1 MHLTVQITGK
11 LHEHF
16 YIFDDLFPCI
26 SLKSDMKITFYV
38 YLSCV
43 SVKRHFKILRLAIK
57 SNLKGFS
64 HFFFFFWWN
73 AFYIRLIP
81 PWNLMILVFIF
92 EIISLKLDTRLT
104 SALSSNH
111 KSTRFVI
118 FRFYSFN
125 QFLLKGNT
133 SCFEIH
139 SFWRKKLKNISNIFQ
154 LKIRIPTSACKYIA
168 RLFIFIH
175 GKYISK

>member
-1 MHLTVQITGK
+1 MFDFNEECVLRTKMQICWLYIMLKFVIHTYCNSYQIYVLINIVVRKIHKIPATIQQLYKNSIYIFLLKHRIIKSSIKYSKTIYVATEWKLTFLSVHLTVQITGK

-81 PWNLMILVFIF
+81 PWN
-92 EIISLKLDTRLT
+92 
-104 SALSSNH
+104 
-111 KSTRFVI
+111 
-118 FRFYSFN
+118 
-125 QFLLKGNT
+125 
-133 SCFEIH
+133 
-139 SFWRKKLKNISNIFQ
+139 
-154 LKIRIPTSACKYIA
+154 
-168 RLFIFIH
+168 
-175 GKYISK
+175 